1 MLPWAEN
8 PGADCTEAIVNVVSY
23 RYLVRAV
30 TLFAIAKK

>member
-1 MLPWAEN
+1 MPPWAEK
-8 PGADCTEAIVNVVSY
+8 PGADCTEAMVNVMSD